1 MRTWHNLAALA
12 VLVAIAIVTW
22 VLVLMVLAVPAFSA
36 QAVVTK
42 GYDACLLAEAQR
54 GSYSSTDGGFSALA
68 LMRRCDADR
77 LPWLNRCSVRG
88 DTYFDCQL
96 LSAMRAMLMV
106 VVVEDL
112 QEFSK

>member
-42 GYDACLLAEAQR
+42 GLRSLPPGGSPAWQLLVNR
-54 GSYSSTDGGFSALA
+54 RWFSALA
-68 LMRRCDADR
+68 PTRTGCH
-77 LPWLNRCSVRG
+77 G
-88 DTYFDCQL
+88 
-96 LSAMRAMLMV
+96 
-106 VVVEDL
+106 
-112 QEFSK
+112 

>member
-54 GSYSSTDGGFSALA
+54 GSYSSTDGGFQRLH
-68 LMRRCDADR
+68 RRGPAAMAEPMQRAWRHLFRLPVAKRHASDADGGGG
-77 LPWLNRCSVRG
+77 RG
-88 DTYFDCQL
+88 FAGVL
-96 LSAMRAMLMV
+96 KIES
-106 VVVEDL
+106 
-112 QEFSK
+112 